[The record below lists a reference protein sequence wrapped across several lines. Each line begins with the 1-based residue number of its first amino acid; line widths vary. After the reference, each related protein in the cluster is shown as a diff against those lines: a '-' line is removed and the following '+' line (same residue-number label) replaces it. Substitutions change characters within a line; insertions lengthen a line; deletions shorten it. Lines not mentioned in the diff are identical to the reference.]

1 MLFLRLPKITL
12 LRGPRDLLMIV
23 PLYDVLCPHSKGSVE
38 AIAGMVRVNATFS
51 EPGDYI
57 LRAQADNWRAFD
69 SGAMDQCCWSNGYV
83 RVHVTP

>member
-1 MLFLRLPKITL
+1 
-12 LRGPRDLLMIV
+12 MIV

-38 AIAGMVRVNATFS
+38 AIAGTVRVNTTFS
-51 EPGDYI
+51 KPGDYI
-57 LRAQADNWRAFD
+57 LRAQADNWRALD

>member
-1 MLFLRLPKITL
+1 
-12 LRGPRDLLMIV
+12 
-23 PLYDVLCPHSKGSVE
+23 
-38 AIAGMVRVNATFS
+38 MVRVNATFS

-83 RVHVTP
+83 GVHVTP